1 MLSTTKITLMKT
13 SSDILPMLFIVV
25 AVVAGAMLNDYFE
38 SEPVVSE
45 TACIETNVSRNPNEK
60 NVFCGRIY
68 K

>member
-1 MLSTTKITLMKT
+1 MKT

-45 TACIETNVSRNPNEK
+45 SACIEVRASMNKNEIH
-60 NVFCGRIY
+60 NFCGKVIANAN
-68 K
+68 